1 MASFRVQRRLGLIR
15 AEDGFPGV
23 IGGRMLVGS
32 LRKRLSEGGIV
43 LPKLSIIVPVFNE
56 KYRLD
61 KCLMSLKNQLMRN
74 IEIILVDDG
83 SNDGSAGLCDQAASL
98 DERIKVLHMSNK
110 GSTAARKAGMK
121 LATGKYVTFVDAD
134 DWIEQDL
141 CACLYEKA
149 EESEAELIIGGH
161 FLDTAGEVRRQISTL
176 NASFYDR
183 KALEIQV
190 FPQLFHND
198 FYSGWSIYPFLCGK
212 LFLREKLLP
221 YMERVEDSIALGD
234 DVCVTFPYLLSCKS
248 IVMVDNPLYHYVQRV
263 DSQSHARLSHE
274 NLGSMRSIYKLVL
287 ESLHQQGLEETYA
300 GKFRLYMLTTM
311 LIPRFPWLL
320 GKYLYHESEMPF
332 LKLRRGSKVI
342 IYGAGV
348 FGRALHDFLTESRFA
363 EVVLWLDAR
372 AEQLRKAGYEI
383 KALQEVE
390 KWPDYDCVVVP
401 IMNREVVKA
410 VCRNLLAAGI
420 EDGCIRYLDEKY
432 VNSADA
438 WQMFGMENERS

>member
-1 MASFRVQRRLGLIR
+1 M
-15 AEDGFPGV
+15 
-23 IGGRMLVGS
+23 
-32 LRKRLSEGGIV
+32 
-43 LPKLSIIVPVFNE
+43 LPKLSIVVLVFNE

-61 KCLMSLKNQLMRN
+61 KCLLSLKSQLMYN

-83 SNDGSAGLCDQAASL
+83 SNDGSAELCDKAASL

-110 GSTAARKAGMK
+110 GSAAARKAGMK

-149 EESEAELIIGGH
+149 KESGAELIIGGH
-161 FLDTAGEVRRQISTL
+161 FLESAEEARQQISTL
-176 NASFYDR
+176 SAGFYDR
-183 KALEIQV
+183 QALEIQV

-198 FYSGWSIYPFLCGK
+198 FYSSWNIYPFLCGK

-221 YMERVEDSIALGD
+221 YMERVEDSIVLGD

-248 IVMVDNPLYHYVQRV
+248 IMMVDNSLYHYVQRV
-263 DSQSHARLSHE
+263 DSQSQARLNHE
-274 NLGSMRSIYKLVL
+274 NLRSMRSIYKLVL
-287 ESLHQQGLEETYA
+287 ESIHQQGLEETYA

-320 GKYLYHESEMPF
+320 GKYLCQESELPF
-332 LKLRRGSKVI
+332 FQVRKSSKVI

-348 FGRALHDFLTESRFA
+348 FGRALHDFLTESHFA

-372 AEQLRKAGYEI
+372 AEQLRKSGYEI

-401 IMNREVVKA
+401 IMNREAVKA
-410 VCRNLLAAGI
+410 VCRDLLAVGI
-420 EDGCIRYLDEKY
+420 EAGRIRYLNEKY
-432 VNSADA
+432 VNSSDV
-438 WQMFGMENERS
+438 WRMFGMENDRS

>member
-1 MASFRVQRRLGLIR
+1 M
-15 AEDGFPGV
+15 
-23 IGGRMLVGS
+23 
-32 LRKRLSEGGIV
+32 
-43 LPKLSIIVPVFNE
+43 LPKLSIVVLVFNE

-61 KCLMSLKNQLMRN
+61 KCLLSLKSQLMYN

-83 SNDGSAGLCDQAASL
+83 SNDGSAELCDKAASL

-110 GSTAARKAGMK
+110 GSAAARKAGMK

-134 DWIEQDL
+134 DWTEQDL

-149 EESEAELIIGGH
+149 EESGAELIIGGH
-161 FLDTAGEVRRQISTL
+161 FLESAEEARQQISTL
-176 NASFYDR
+176 SAGFYDR
-183 KALEIQV
+183 QALEIQV

-198 FYSGWSIYPFLCGK
+198 FYSSWSIYPFLCGK

-221 YMERVEDSIALGD
+221 YMERVEDSIVLGD

-248 IVMVDNPLYHYVQRV
+248 IMMVDNSLYHYVQRV
-263 DSQSHARLSHE
+263 DSQSQARLNHE
-274 NLGSMRSIYKLVL
+274 NLRSMRSIYKLVL
-287 ESLHQQGLEETYA
+287 ESIHQQGLEETYA

-320 GKYLYHESEMPF
+320 GKYLCQESELPF
-332 LKLRRGSKVI
+332 FQVRKSSKVI

-348 FGRALHDFLTESRFA
+348 FGRALHDFLTESHFA

-372 AEQLRKAGYEI
+372 AEQLRKSGYEI

-401 IMNREVVKA
+401 IMNREAVKA
-410 VCRNLLAAGI
+410 VCRDLLAVGI
-420 EDGCIRYLDEKY
+420 EAGRIRYLNEKY
-432 VNSADA
+432 VNSSDV
-438 WQMFGMENERS
+438 WRMFGMENDRS

>member
-1 MASFRVQRRLGLIR
+1 M
-15 AEDGFPGV
+15 
-23 IGGRMLVGS
+23 
-32 LRKRLSEGGIV
+32 
-43 LPKLSIIVPVFNE
+43 LPKISIIVPVFNE
-56 KYRLD
+56 KNRLD
-61 KCLMSLKNQLMRN
+61 KCLWSMKNQTMRN
-74 IEIILVDDG
+74 IEFILVDDG
-83 SNDGSAGLCDQAASL
+83 SADGSAGLCDKAASL

-141 CACLYEKA
+141 CACLYEQA
-149 EESEAELIIGGH
+149 EESGADLIIGGH
-161 FLDTAGEVRRQISTL
+161 FLDSAGETRRQISTL
-176 NASFYDR
+176 SAGFYDR
-183 KALEIQV
+183 QDLENQV

-221 YMERVEDSIALGD
+221 YMERVEDSIAFGD

-248 IVMVDNPLYHYVQRV
+248 IMMVDNSLYHYVQRLN
-263 DSQSHARLSHE
+263 SQSHARLNYE
-274 NLGSMRSIYKLVL
+274 NLRSMRSIYKLVL
-287 ESLHQQGLEETYA
+287 ESIHEQGLEETYV

-320 GKYLYHESEMPF
+320 GKYLCQESEMPF
-332 LKLRRGSKVI
+332 FKFRKGSKVI

-372 AEQLRKAGYEI
+372 AEQLRKSGYEI

-401 IMNREVVKA
+401 IMNREVVKV
-410 VCRNLLAAGI
+410 VCRELTAAGVGA
-420 EDGCIRYLDEKY
+420 ECIRYLDEEC
-432 VNSADA
+432 VGSADV
-438 WQMFGMENERS
+438 WRMFDMENESFLTYR